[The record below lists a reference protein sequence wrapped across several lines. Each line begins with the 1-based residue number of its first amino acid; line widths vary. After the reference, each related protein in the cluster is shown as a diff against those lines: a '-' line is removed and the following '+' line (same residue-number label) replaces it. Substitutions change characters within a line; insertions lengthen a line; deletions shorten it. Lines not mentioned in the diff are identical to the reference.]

1 MFKSLFF
8 VVILAFLAMG
18 SAFIPFSSTA
28 RTLMRTKMEMKEAGK
43 VKFFDA
49 KKGFGFIVPNSG
61 GEDVFVHQTAIYARG
76 FRSLAEGEEVEFDIG
91 EDDKRRGKKVA
102 LNVTGPNGSFVQ
114 GAPRRDPFEGGNRDQ
129 Y

>member
-1 MFKSLFF
+1 MFKSLFLVF
-8 VVILAFLAMG
+8 ILAFLAMG
-18 SAFIPFSSTA
+18 LAFTPVSSTA
-28 RTLMRTKMEMKEAGK
+28 RTLMRMKMEMKEAGK

-49 KKGFGFIVPNSG
+49 KKGFGFIVPNAG
-61 GEDVFVHQTAIYARG
+61 GEDIFVHQTAIYARG

-129 Y
+129 F